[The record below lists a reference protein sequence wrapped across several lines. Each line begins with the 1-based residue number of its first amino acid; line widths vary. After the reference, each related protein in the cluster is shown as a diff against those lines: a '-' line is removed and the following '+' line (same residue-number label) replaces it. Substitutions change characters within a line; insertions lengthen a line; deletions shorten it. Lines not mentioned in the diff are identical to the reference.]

1 MCSQIEYNYLYV
13 NTDYY
18 DATLRFGERE
28 SYFRRDGI
36 RTRKKEYG
44 VLTIKFFGDVSY
56 AQNIVARIKVDG
68 EDYLCIL
75 EKNPFDQSF
84 MCDIERVLKYKDIQ
98 LYVDNVDF
106 DYHSFVDVTKNFK
119 AQYTKALSFSFKQLK
134 PFIDQN
140 KDSVECYLTI
150 RSEDNSKYVWCFV
163 AVSEY
168 ETKFILFDDMLNV
181 CLMQICQLFE
191 TKKLKKI

>member
-1 MCSQIEYNYLYV
+1 MKKYVVHVSIFILFVIFCIVYRYSYGKTEQRFMCSQIEYNYLYV

-106 DYHSFVDVTKNFK
+106 DYH
-119 AQYTKALSFSFKQLK
+119 ALLHMAF
-134 PFIDQN
+134 
-140 KDSVECYLTI
+140 
-150 RSEDNSKYVWCFV
+150 
-163 AVSEY
+163 
-168 ETKFILFDDMLNV
+168 
-181 CLMQICQLFE
+181 
-191 TKKLKKI
+191 